1 MSKFSK
7 NGRHQNLESS
17 LLSIE
22 EQPCDI
28 VEQEYITLN
37 SKFKS
42 ICVDTLMEYIK
53 NVSAVVRDKVK
64 QMLPTK
70 LMFLSRKESQL
81 TIEEAT
87 SVDCFLKPPV
97 ILIEEGQEPQR
108 KRKRLDQEVKEDLQK
123 EEEVKYIDLKWIN
136 ATSNVVER
144 FFSLLKRVYTPHRR
158 GMNGDNL
165 ERILF
170 LNVNRSFWKLNEI
183 VKVYDKLPIK

>member
-1 MSKFSK
+1 
-7 NGRHQNLESS
+7 
-17 LLSIE
+17 
-22 EQPCDI
+22 
-28 VEQEYITLN
+28 
-37 SKFKS
+37 
-42 ICVDTLMEYIK
+42 
-53 NVSAVVRDKVK
+53 VRDKVK

-70 LMFLSRKESQL
+70 FGLAFDGVKAGDEHFVALFAILPERNLLLSVKDNNKILSRKESQL

-97 ILIEEGQEPQR
+97 ILIEEAQEPQR
-108 KRKRLDQEVKEDLQK
+108 KRKRLDQEVKEGLQN

-136 ATSNVVER
+136 PTSNVVER

-170 LNVNRSFWKLNEI
+170 LNVNRSFWKLDEI
-183 VKVYDKLPIK
+183 VQVYDKLPIN